1 MTDNSPFTVLKA
13 QINQR
18 VLVLDG
24 ALGTMIQ
31 QYNLT
36 ECDFRGNLFADVS
49 QQIKGDNDIL
59 NLTRPDVIAE
69 IHEKYLKAD
78 ADIIE
83 TNTFNA
89 TAISQADYGMQT
101 HVREMNLAGARLAR
115 KLADCYST
123 PEKPRF
129 VAGSVGPT
137 NKTCSMSP
145 DVNDPAYRS
154 LSFEEL
160 VQAYQEQMAA
170 LIEGGVDALLIETI
184 FDTLNAKAAIF
195 AAEKTM
201 EMLGKKVPLML
212 SVTVSDVGG
221 RTLSGQTLDA
231 FLASVAHA
239 DIFSVGLNCSFGA
252 EQMKPFLRQLAAHAP
267 YYISV
272 YPNAGLPNSLGQ
284 YDETPSH
291 MASVIKTYLDEQLV
305 NIVGGCCGTTDQYIA
320 AYQPLV
326 KDAKPH
332 IPVSRSPYLQLSG
345 LELLEVN
352 STINFVNVGERCNVA
367 GSRKFLRLI
376 KEKNYD
382 EALDIARKQVED
394 GAQVLDIN
402 MDDGLLD
409 AREEMKH
416 FLNLLASEPEI
427 ARVPVMID
435 SSKWEVI
442 ETGLQCL
449 QGKSVVNSISLKEG
463 EEKFIA
469 QARSL
474 RKYGAA
480 VVVMAFDEQGQ
491 ADTYQRKID
500 VCERAFRLL
509 TDQVG
514 FPPQDII
521 FDPNILAVA
530 TGMPEHD
537 NYALDY
543 IKATAWIREH
553 LKGVHISGG
562 VSNLSFSFRGN
573 NYIREAMHAVFLYHA
588 IQAGMDMG
596 IVNPS
601 TSVLY
606 SDIPVDELECIEDV
620 VLNRR
625 KDAADRLIALAERI
639 KQKEEE
645 KKNESAAPQQNSSH
659 AASNNLDSWRNA
671 SLEERLKYALTKG
684 LDTYLGVDLQEALQK
699 YPKAVAIIEGP
710 LMDGMNYVGEL
721 FGSGKMFLPQVV
733 KTARTMK
740 KAVSILQPAIEAEKQ
755 AGAKSAGKVLLAT
768 VKGDVHD
775 IGKNIVSVV
784 MACNGYDIIDL
795 GTMVPAEE
803 IVKTAIREKVDMIGL
818 SGLITPSLDEMVQVA
833 IALEKAGLDIP
844 LLIGGAT
851 TSQLHTALKI
861 APVYHAPVVHLK
873 DASQNPSVAAR
884 LMNPTLKHELEDDLK
899 KEYAQLREKAVDN
912 QASLLSLEEARK
924 KKINLF

>member
-1 MTDNSPFTVLKA
+1 MADSIFTVFKA
-13 QINQR
+13 QLDRR

-31 QYNLT
+31 QYNLA
-36 ECDFRGNLFADVS
+36 ESDFRGNLFGDVS
-49 QQIKGDNDIL
+49 QQIKGDNDVL
-59 NLTRPDVIAE
+59 NLTRPDVITE
-69 IHEKYLKAD
+69 IHEKYLKAG

-89 TAISQADYGMQT
+89 TSVSQADYGMQA

-115 KLADCYST
+115 KLADSYST

-145 DVNDPAYRS
+145 DVNDPAFRS
-154 LSFEEL
+154 LTFTDL
-160 VQAYQEQMAA
+160 QQAYTEQMTA
-170 LIEGGVDALLIETI
+170 LIEGGVDVLLIETI

-195 AAEKTM
+195 AAEKAM
-201 EMLGKKVPLML
+201 KAMGKKVPLML

-231 FLASVAHA
+231 FLASVSHA

-252 EQMKPFLRQLAAHAP
+252 EQMKPFLRHLANHAP

-284 YDETPSH
+284 YDETPDH

-305 NIVGGCCGTTDQYIA
+305 NIVGGCCGTTDEYIA

-326 KDAKPH
+326 KEAKPH
-332 IPVSRSPYLQLSG
+332 IPVARSPYLQLSG
-345 LELLEVN
+345 LELLEIKPA
-352 STINFVNVGERCNVA
+352 INFVNVGERCNVA

-382 EALDIARKQVED
+382 EALGIARKQVED
-394 GAQVLDIN
+394 GAQMLDIN
-402 MDDGLLD
+402 MDDGLLN

-442 ETGLQCL
+442 EAGLQCL

-463 EEKFIA
+463 EEKFIS
-469 QARSL
+469 QARQL

-491 ADTYQRKID
+491 ADTYERKIQ
-500 VCERAFRLL
+500 VCERAFHLL
-509 TDQVG
+509 TEQVG
-514 FPPQDII
+514 FMPQDII

-543 IKATAWIREH
+543 IKATAWIRKH
-553 LKGVHISGG
+553 LKGAHVSGG

-588 IQAGMDMG
+588 IAAGMDMG

-606 SDIPVDELECIEDV
+606 SDIPADELECIEDV

-639 KQKEEE
+639 KQKEEDE
-645 KKNESAAPQQNSSH
+645 KS
-659 AASNNLDSWRNA
+659 
-671 SLEERLKYALTKG
+671 
-684 LDTYLGVDLQEALQK
+684 
-699 YPKAVAIIEGP
+699 
-710 LMDGMNYVGEL
+710 
-721 FGSGKMFLPQVV
+721 
-733 KTARTMK
+733 
-740 KAVSILQPAIEAEKQ
+740 
-755 AGAKSAGKVLLAT
+755 
-768 VKGDVHD
+768 
-775 IGKNIVSVV
+775 
-784 MACNGYDIIDL
+784 
-795 GTMVPAEE
+795 
-803 IVKTAIREKVDMIGL
+803 
-818 SGLITPSLDEMVQVA
+818 
-833 IALEKAGLDIP
+833 
-844 LLIGGAT
+844 
-851 TSQLHTALKI
+851 
-861 APVYHAPVVHLK
+861 
-873 DASQNPSVAAR
+873 
-884 LMNPTLKHELEDDLK
+884 
-899 KEYAQLREKAVDN
+899 
-912 QASLLSLEEARK
+912 
-924 KKINLF
+924 

>member
-1 MTDNSPFTVLKA
+1 MADSIFTVFKA
-13 QINQR
+13 QLDRR

-31 QYNLT
+31 QYNLA
-36 ECDFRGNLFADVS
+36 ESDFRGNLFGDVS
-49 QQIKGDNDIL
+49 QQIKGDNDVL

-69 IHEKYLKAD
+69 IHEKYLKAG

-89 TAISQADYGMQT
+89 TSVSQADYGMQA

-115 KLADCYST
+115 KLADSYST

-145 DVNDPAYRS
+145 DVNDPAFRS
-154 LSFEEL
+154 LTFTDL
-160 VQAYQEQMAA
+160 QQAYTEQMTA
-170 LIEGGVDALLIETI
+170 LIEGGVDVLLIETI

-195 AAEKTM
+195 AAEKAM
-201 EMLGKKVPLML
+201 KAMGKKVPLML

-231 FLASVAHA
+231 FLASVSHA

-252 EQMKPFLRQLAAHAP
+252 EQMKPFLRHLANHAP

-284 YDETPSH
+284 YDETPDH

-305 NIVGGCCGTTDQYIA
+305 NIVGGCCGTTDEYIA

-326 KDAKPH
+326 KEAKPH
-332 IPVSRSPYLQLSG
+332 IPVARSPYLQLSG
-345 LELLEVN
+345 LELLEIKPA
-352 STINFVNVGERCNVA
+352 INFVNVGERCNVA

-382 EALDIARKQVED
+382 EALGIARKQVED
-394 GAQVLDIN
+394 GAQMLDIN
-402 MDDGLLD
+402 MDDGLLN

-442 ETGLQCL
+442 EAGLQCL

-463 EEKFIA
+463 EEKFIS
-469 QARSL
+469 QARQL

-491 ADTYQRKID
+491 ADTYERKIQ
-500 VCERAFRLL
+500 VCERAFHLL
-509 TDQVG
+509 TEQVG
-514 FPPQDII
+514 FLPQDII

-543 IKATAWIREH
+543 IKATAWIRKH
-553 LKGVHISGG
+553 LKGAHVSGG

-588 IQAGMDMG
+588 IAAGMDMG

-606 SDIPVDELECIEDV
+606 SDIPADELECIEDV
-620 VLNRR
+620 VLNRH

-639 KQKEEE
+639 KQKEEDE
-645 KKNESAAPQQNSSH
+645 KSGLATTQQNSSLS
-659 AASNNLDSWRNA
+659 APNNRESWRDA

-684 LDTYLGVDLQEALQK
+684 VDTYLEVDLQEALQK

-721 FGSGKMFLPQVV
+721 FGAGKMFLPQVV

-755 AGAKSAGKVLLAT
+755 AGTKSAGKVLLAT

-784 MACNGYDIIDL
+784 MACNGYEIIDL

-803 IVKTAIREKVDMIGL
+803 IVRTAMREKVDMIGL

-833 IALEKAGLDIP
+833 IALEHAGLDIP

-884 LMNPTLKHELEDDLK
+884 LMNPVLKHELEDDLK
-899 KEYAQLREKAVDN
+899 KEYAQIREKENDN
-912 QASLLSLEEARK
+912 QAKLLSIEDARK

>member
-1 MTDNSPFTVLKA
+1 MTEYSIFTVFEA
-13 QINQR
+13 QIKQR
-18 VLVLDG
+18 VLALDG

-36 ECDFRGNLFADVS
+36 ESDFRGDLFSDLS
-49 QQIKGDNDIL
+49 QQLKGDNDLL

-69 IHEKYLKAD
+69 IHEKYLKAG

-89 TAISQADYGMQT
+89 TAVSQADYGMQA
-101 HVREMNLAGARLAR
+101 HVRDMNLAGARLAR
-115 KLADCYST
+115 KLADQYTT
-123 PEKPRF
+123 PDKPRF

-145 DVNDPAYRS
+145 DVNDPAFRS
-154 LSFEEL
+154 LTFKEL
-160 VQAYQEQMAA
+160 VLAYIEQMTA
-170 LIEGGVDALLIETI
+170 LIEGGIDALLIETI
-184 FDTLNAKAAIF
+184 FDTLNAKAAIY
-195 AAEKTM
+195 AAEKAMRLTN
-201 EMLGKKVPLML
+201 KKVPLML

-291 MASVIKTYLDEQLV
+291 MAAVIKTYLDEQLV
-305 NIVGGCCGTTDQYIA
+305 NIVGGCCGTTDEYIA

-332 IPVSRSPYLQLSG
+332 VPVGPSPYLQLSG
-345 LELLEVN
+345 LELLEVKPD
-352 STINFVNVGERCNVA
+352 INFVNIGERCNVA
-367 GSRKFLRLI
+367 GSRKFLRLV
-376 KEKNYD
+376 KEKNYE
-382 EALDIARKQVED
+382 EALGIARKQVED
-394 GAQVLDIN
+394 GAQMLDIN

-427 ARVPVMID
+427 SCVPIMID

-442 ETGLQCL
+442 EAGLQCL
-449 QGKSVVNSISLKEG
+449 QGKCVVNSISLKEG
-463 EEKFIA
+463 EEKFL
-469 QARSL
+469 SL
-474 RKYGAA
+474 ANKLREYGAA

-491 ADTYQRKID
+491 ADTYERKIQ
-500 VCERAFRLL
+500 VCERAFKLL
-509 TDQVG
+509 TEQVG

-537 NYALDY
+537 AYALNY
-543 IKATAWIREH
+543 IKASAWIRNN
-553 LKGVHISGG
+553 LKGSHVSGG

-588 IQAGMDMG
+588 IHAGMDMG

-606 SDIPVDELECIEDV
+606 SDIPADVLECIEDV
-620 VLNRR
+620 ILNRR
-625 KDAADRLIALAERI
+625 ADAAERLIELATNLSAPQSETKFNGTTVVIQQSVEDRLKQALVKGI
-639 KQKEEE
+639 
-645 KKNESAAPQQNSSH
+645 PD
-659 AASNNLDSWRNA
+659 NLEA
-671 SLEERLKYALTKG
+671 
-684 LDTYLGVDLQEALQK
+684 DLQEALQK
-699 YPKAVAIIEGP
+699 YSKAVDIIEGP
-710 LMDGMNYVGEL
+710 LMDGMNQVGEL

-740 KAVSILQPAIEAEKQ
+740 KAVSILQPAIEAEKH
-755 AGAKSAGKVLLAT
+755 AGGKSVGKVLLAT

-784 MACNGYDIIDL
+784 MGCNGYEIIDL

-818 SGLITPSLDEMVQVA
+818 SGLITPSLEEMVQVA
-833 IALEKAGLDIP
+833 IALEQAGLDIP

-873 DASQNPSVAAR
+873 DASQNPTIAAR
-884 LMNPTLKHELEDDLK
+884 LMNPTLKQELEKDLK
-899 KEYAQLREKAVDN
+899 KEYEHLREEVREK
-912 QASLLSLEEARK
+912 QPELLSLEEARK
-924 KKINLF
+924 KKMQLF

>member
-1 MTDNSPFTVLKA
+1 MTEDSPFTVLKA

-36 ECDFRGNLFADVS
+36 ESDFRGDLFANVS
-49 QQIKGDNDIL
+49 QQIKGDNDVL

-69 IHEKYLKAD
+69 IHEKYLKAG

-89 TAISQADYGMQT
+89 TSISQADYGMQA

-115 KLADCYST
+115 KLADRFST

-145 DVNDPAYRS
+145 DVNDPAFRS
-154 LSFEEL
+154 LTFTEL
-160 VQAYQEQMAA
+160 LQAYTEQMTA

-195 AAEKTM
+195 AAEKAM
-201 EMLGKKVPLML
+201 EAIGKKVPLML

-252 EQMKPFLRQLAAHAP
+252 EQMKPFLRHIAAHAP
-267 YYISV
+267 YFISV

-291 MASVIKTYLDEQLV
+291 MASVIKTYLDERLV

-326 KDAKPH
+326 KEAKPH
-332 IPVSRSPYLQLSG
+332 LPVSRSPYLQLSG
-345 LELLEVN
+345 LELLEVKPA
-352 STINFVNVGERCNVA
+352 INFVNVGERCNVA

-376 KEKNYD
+376 KEKKYD
-382 EALDIARKQVED
+382 EALAIARKQVED
-394 GAQVLDIN
+394 GAQMLDIN

-463 EEKFIA
+463 EEKFVT
-469 QARSL
+469 QARKL

-491 ADTYQRKID
+491 ADTYERKIQ

-509 TDQVG
+509 TEQVG
-514 FPPQDII
+514 FFPQDII

-543 IKATAWIREH
+543 IKATAWIRKH
-553 LKGVHISGG
+553 LKGAHVSGG

-588 IQAGMDMG
+588 IAAGMDMG

-606 SDIPVDELECIEDV
+606 SDIPADELVCIEDV
-620 VLNRR
+620 ILNRR
-625 KDAADRLIALAERI
+625 NDAADRLIALAERI

-645 KKNESAAPQQNSSH
+645 EKSGQATAQQNSLLTAPNSH
-659 AASNNLDSWRNA
+659 ESWRDA

-684 LDTYLGVDLQEALQK
+684 LDTYLEVDLQEALQK
-699 YPKAVAIIEGP
+699 YPKAVTIIEGP

-721 FGSGKMFLPQVV
+721 FGAGKMFLPQVV

-755 AGAKSAGKVLLAT
+755 TGAKSAGKVLLAT

-803 IVKTAIREKVDMIGL
+803 IVRTAIREKVDMIGL

-833 IALEKAGLDIP
+833 IALEQAGLDIP

-884 LMNPTLKHELEDDLK
+884 LMNPAQKHELADNLK
-899 KEYAQLREKAVDN
+899 KEYAQIREKEIDN
-912 QASLLSLEEARK
+912 QAQLLQLDEARK
-924 KKINLF
+924 KKLNLF

>member
-69 IHEKYLKAD
+69 IHEKYLKAG

-332 IPVSRSPYLQLSG
+332 IPVSCSHYLQLSG

-352 STINFVNVGERCNVA
+352 YTINFVNVGERCNVA

-463 EEKFIA
+463 EKKFVA

-491 ADTYQRKID
+491 ADTYQRKIE

-606 SDIPVDELECIEDV
+606 SDIPADELECIEDV

-639 KQKEEE
+639 KQKEED
-645 KKNESAAPQQNSSH
+645 KKNEPAATQQNYSL

-699 YPKAVAIIEGP
+699 YPRAVAIIEGP